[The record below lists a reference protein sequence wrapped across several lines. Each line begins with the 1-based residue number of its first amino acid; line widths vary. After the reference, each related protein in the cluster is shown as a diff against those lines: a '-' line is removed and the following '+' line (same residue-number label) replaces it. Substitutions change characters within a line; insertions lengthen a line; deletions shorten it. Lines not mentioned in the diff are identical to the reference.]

1 MSYPEFF
8 GHTGKYICLSGNKC
22 PLSPTTTTMVE
33 DSNKNIFRILS
44 ILTGLKFTFHPGL
57 WSFYKPCSRKL
68 RLNIWALIPIQGY
81 ENTSGYDTV
90 NGIFITIFIPSA
102 PRYFFL
108 STFFNRDFWEK
119 ILENSKECNCDLRR
133 IIFSFK
139 NVFVS
144 CAGVIYYALMK
155 LRSNY
160 QLY

>member
-44 ILTGLKFTFHPGL
+44 ILIGLKFTFHPGL

-102 PRYFFL
+102 PRYFFWVPF
-108 STFFNRDFWEK
+108 SIETFGKKF
-119 ILENSKECNCDLRR
+119 SKTQ
-133 IIFSFK
+133 K
-139 NVFVS
+139 NVI
-144 CAGVIYYALMK
+144 VIFEELFSVLKMYLCHVRELFTMH
-155 LRSNY
+155 
-160 QLY
+160 